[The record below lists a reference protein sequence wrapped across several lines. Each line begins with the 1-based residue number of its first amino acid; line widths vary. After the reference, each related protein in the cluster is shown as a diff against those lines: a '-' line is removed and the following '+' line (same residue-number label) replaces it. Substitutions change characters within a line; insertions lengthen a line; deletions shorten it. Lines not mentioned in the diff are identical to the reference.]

1 MCPVCGFRNGGSVD
15 CPACGFVRGR
25 DYQGGEDHVR
35 TWELR
40 HQWADGGCKWHG
52 TAKPSPWGWSAVD
65 GIFRLYAAGLLG
77 PLEVR
82 L

>member
-1 MCPVCGFRNGGSVD
+1 MCSVCGYKANGNE
-15 CPACGFVRGR
+15 CPACGCVRGR
-25 DYQGGEDHVR
+25 DYSDSGDYLT
-35 TWELR
+35 TWRLR
-40 HQWADGGCKWHG
+40 HLWAGGGCKWHD
-52 TAKPSPWGWSAVD
+52 TARPAPSGWSATD